1 MLRTLPKKGESLT
14 TVCAAE
20 AEPTYEKTGAGALVD
35 ILSLTVRTLIQP
47 LSFAFAPSGPFPFR
61 TFVRPYPPTPL
72 TLPPF
77 LTSLGFGYL
86 GGRVWW

>member
-35 ILSLTVRTLIQP
+35 ILSLRVTVRTLQP
-47 LSFAFAPSGPFPFR
+47 
-61 TFVRPYPPTPL
+61 
-72 TLPPF
+72 
-77 LTSLGFGYL
+77 
-86 GGRVWW
+86 RVSHLRLQALF

>member
-35 ILSLTVRTLIQP
+35 ILSLRVTVRTLQP
-47 LSFAFAPSGPFPFR
+47 LSFAFAPSGPF
-61 TFVRPYPPTPL
+61 
-72 TLPPF
+72 
-77 LTSLGFGYL
+77 LTSLGFGIATA
-86 GGRVWW
+86 

>member
-35 ILSLTVRTLIQP
+35 ILALRASP
-47 LSFAFAPSGPFPFR
+47 FALYSP
-61 TFVRPYPPTPL
+61 
-72 TLPPF
+72 
-77 LTSLGFGYL
+77 
-86 GGRVWW
+86 